1 MARKNTGKKAKT
13 SSSASKKTSK
23 KLEDLNQTHGK
34 EEYRPTTLDQIWG
47 DQGTAR
53 YGTMSLEEYRL
64 QLRDMQR
71 VDIHAHAS
79 KVGIIPIDNR
89 ELLTNRLVKEFE
101 KHVGTYR
108 APMEKR
114 EFKTADK
121 LSSSARKTLAEGR

>member
-13 SSSASKKTSK
+13 SSKASKKTSK

-34 EEYRPTTLDQIWG
+34 QEYRPTTLDQIWG

-53 YGTMSLEEYRL
+53 YGTMNLEEYRQ
-64 QLRDMQR
+64 QLREMQR

-101 KHVGTYR
+101 KHVGSYR

-114 EFKTADK
+114 ELKTEDK
-121 LSSSARKTLAEGR
+121 LSSSAKKTLAEGR